1 MKKLLLVLL
10 FVPLASFGQSMS
22 EALSFLKTNISD
34 WACESVAHGTLIPRL
49 TFSYNYDSSK
59 LIIKMKM
66 PEYSG
71 DSPQGYSIS
80 EIELSEILRI
90 DTSNSKECAAIK
102 IITRPM
108 GIESYGTSRNGRV
121 NISKAKFNE
130 FYGQFGWINED
141 IRILNNYTFNERNDR
156 ILKAIKYM
164 AVQNGAKLKET
175 YF

>member
-1 MKKLLLVLL
+1 MINKVKKT
-10 FVPLASFGQSMS
+10 LASERPDLLDQ
-22 EALSFLKTNISD
+22 
-34 WACESVAHGTLIPRL
+34 WHP
-49 TFSYNYDSSK
+49 SK
-59 LIIKMKM
+59 NVGLD
-66 PEYSG
+66 PNNL
-71 DSPQGYSIS
+71 SPQ
-80 EIELSEILRI
+80 
-90 DTSNSKECAAIK
+90 SNKKVWWKCPKGPKHEWEAK